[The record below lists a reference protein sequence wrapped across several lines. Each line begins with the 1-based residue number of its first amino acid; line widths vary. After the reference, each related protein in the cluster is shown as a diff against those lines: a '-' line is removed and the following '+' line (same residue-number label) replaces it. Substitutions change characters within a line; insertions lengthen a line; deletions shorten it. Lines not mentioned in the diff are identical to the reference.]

1 MTKCSKCGVEV
12 YMPFVCNYCGEAFC
26 ANHRLPE
33 NHNCKNIHQAL
44 PPHARTPPTPPRPA
58 YTSTTPSYSDEEMG
72 WDDEEGEIVDRY
84 FEPDGTEVIV
94 RRVPIYAI
102 QRPENPIWYFSK
114 IELQHL
120 VIGILLMF
128 GVGISMFYTVYY
140 WAGLPV
146 DWGLTLLL
154 AGFATIAF
162 LLHEFGHKFVGI
174 RMGNWSEFRLI
185 KIFTILTAISVI
197 PINPFKI
204 VCPGAVQVTGDTSTE
219 NMGKIALA
227 GPAVNL
233 IQAAILIMVAN
244 LFFSPLDSMFKVLI
258 IAAYLNSFLGVF
270 NLFPFGPLDGLKV
283 IRWNK
288 ILYLLTLAVLIGF
301 LVYLI
306 PNVSFY

>member
-1 MTKCSKCGVEV
+1 MTKCSKCGIEV
-12 YMPFVCNYCGEAFC
+12 YMPFVCNYCGESFC

-44 PPHARTPPTPPRPA
+44 PPHARTAPRPPQPA
-58 YTSTTPSYSDEEMG
+58 YTSTVPSYSDEEPA
-72 WDDEEGEIVDRY
+72 WDDDEGEIVDRY

-102 QRPENPIWYFSK
+102 QRPANPIWYFSK

-120 VIGILLMF
+120 LIGILLMF
-128 GVGISMFYTVYY
+128 GVGVSMFYTVYY
-140 WAGLPV
+140 WSGSPV
-146 DWGLTLLL
+146 DWGSTFLL

-174 RMGNWSEFRLI
+174 RLGNWSEFRLI
-185 KIFTILTAISVI
+185 KIFTVLTAISVI

-204 VCPGAVQVTGDTSTE
+204 VCPGAVQVTGDTRTE

-233 IQAAILIMVAN
+233 IQAAILVIVAN
-244 LFFSPLDSMFKVLI
+244 LFFTPLDTMFKVLF
-258 IAAYLNSFLGVF
+258 IAAYLNAFLGVF

-288 ILYLLTLAVLIGF
+288 VFYILTLAVLIGF

-306 PNVSFY
+306 PNVSF